1 MKCLHAGISSKVP
14 PDDLSVLDGCVSRNR
29 VLFSPTPSEGTAC
42 IQLGRMKSTGTW
54 PDLIACH
61 ESRGSSPQ
69 MTPRVSSSNAS
80 KRSQN
85 YFQYSVSVQF
95 ENVKPDGESSQ
106 GSSVHSSDKSY
117 TSENDTSEAV
127 IQGRLHPVSSIP
139 GKLNSSNVRPFLKV
153 NHLKHSHSL
162 HSEKTQPCLLN
173 VPVVRTNS
181 LDGQKGTVCSIDSSH
196 AFCLQ
201 KQHGKGQYCM
211 VKCNN
216 CFNVYHDL
224 CVCMCN
230 TCSAVEHGSCV

>member
-1 MKCLHAGISSKVP
+1 
-14 PDDLSVLDGCVSRNR
+14 
-29 VLFSPTPSEGTAC
+29 
-42 IQLGRMKSTGTW
+42 MKSTGTW

-80 KRSQN
+80 KRSQD

-95 ENVKPDGESSQ
+95 ENVRPDGESSQ

-117 TSENDTSEAV
+117 ANESNASKAV

-162 HSEKTQPCLLN
+162 LSEKTKPCLLN
-173 VPVVRTNS
+173 VHVPVVRTNS
-181 LDGQKGTVCSIDSSH
+181 LDSQRGTVCSTDSSH
-196 AFCLQ
+196 AFYSQ
-201 KQHGKGQYCM
+201 KQHGKCM
-211 VKCNN
+211 IKCTTMIYV
-216 CFNVYHDL
+216 CA
-224 CVCMCN
+224 CV
-230 TCSAVEHGSCV
+230 THAV